1 MNLLHLLAGLF
12 RSVIRTGYLLPIRLY
27 VVEMVLQ
34 YLDTVC
40 LLDSAIDG
48 ERTAG
53 PVSDVPHHF
62 IHIYGGIS
70 GHFKQL
76 FHALSALVFGPWGGL
91 LTRSGQWKPQCDA
104 RQGQS
109 ICSQSYTIHNPP
121 YTIMT

>member
-1 MNLLHLLAGLF
+1 
-12 RSVIRTGYLLPIRLY
+12 
-27 VVEMVLQ
+27 MVLQ

-53 PVSDVPHHF
+53 PVSDVLHHF

-76 FHALSALVFGPWGGL
+76 FHARSALGVGPRGCL
-91 LTRSGQWKPQCDA
+91 LSRTGRWKPEHDGQKDQA
-104 RQGQS
+104 IYGQS
-109 ICSQSYTIHNPP
+109 YKIHNPP